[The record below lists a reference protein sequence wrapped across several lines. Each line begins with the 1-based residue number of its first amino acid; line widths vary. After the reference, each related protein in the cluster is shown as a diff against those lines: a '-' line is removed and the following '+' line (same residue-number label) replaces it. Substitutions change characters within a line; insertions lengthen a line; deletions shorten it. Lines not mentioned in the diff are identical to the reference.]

1 MHSLSPQHPVMLG
14 QCQGGLGLSLSSIGM
29 TANPTLGSNML
40 SAQNANGIRGSI
52 SRMNV
57 IAGTGEMIFVKNRTS
72 INSLRNHHF
81 FLDMCVSF
89 TK

>member
-29 TANPTLGSNML
+29 TTNPTLGSNML

-81 FLDMCVSF
+81 FLDMCV
-89 TK
+89 